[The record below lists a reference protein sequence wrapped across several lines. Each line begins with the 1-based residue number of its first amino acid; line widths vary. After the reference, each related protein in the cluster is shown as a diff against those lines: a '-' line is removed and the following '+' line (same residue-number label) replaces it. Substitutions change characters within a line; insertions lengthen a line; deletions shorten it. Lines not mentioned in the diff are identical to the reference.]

1 MGVELAHNLAGQES
15 FGTIGN
21 MRRVEAARP
30 VAVAQRIASLDVL
43 RGFALL
49 GILVL
54 NIEVF
59 SAPITFHNVPLD
71 QARPAFVG
79 WHAELDY
86 LILWVKWAFF
96 EGRMRTLFAMLFGAG
111 IILLTR
117 SFEQRGETVRGRQIY
132 FRRNL
137 WLLAFGLVHGILI
150 WTGDILTY
158 YALLA
163 LVVMYPLRRV
173 GARTLVTIGLIVG
186 IGGGSVGLYRMT
198 NAGAVFEA
206 ERLEQ
211 LAQQAHA
218 ATRAHRPLTGEQ
230 RAALAAEA
238 KRQAEAANAPA
249 SVVGESGRSYLQ
261 SIGPRAASFF
271 EFIRGVFGSGWI
283 LEVVG
288 SMMVGMGLFKLGFLT
303 GDWTRRAYALTA
315 GIGYALTV
323 PLVTVGLILSQQSGF
338 AAPVLMRWLALPYG
352 LEVLPGAIANA
363 ALLLLIWKSGLA
375 STVTT
380 ALGKVGRT
388 AFSNYIGTSLLCQF
402 IFSWGP
408 WPLFAKLEYHQQL
421 YVVAGVWAI
430 NLVASALWLRWFDFG
445 LLEWLWRSLVYGK
458 RQPLRGGEG
467 RV

>member
-1 MGVELAHNLAGQES
+1 MAHHLIGQAS
-15 FGTIGN
+15 IAATTGA
-21 MRRVEAARP
+21 RRDDAARP
-30 VAVAQRIASLDVL
+30 VSAPQRIASLDVL

-59 SAPITFHNVPLD
+59 SGPITFHNVPLD
-71 QARPAFVG
+71 QPRPAFVG

-96 EGRMRTLFAMLFGAG
+96 EGRMRTLFAMLYGAG

-117 SFEQRGETVRGRQIY
+117 SFEQRGDAARGRQIY

-137 WLLAFGLVHGILI
+137 WLLAFGLAHGILI

-173 GARTLVTIGLIVG
+173 GARTLVTIGLIIG

-198 NAGAVFEA
+198 DAGAIFEA
-206 ERLEQ
+206 ERVGQLE
-211 LAQQAHA
+211 QQAHA
-218 ATRAHRPLTGEQ
+218 AVKAHRPLTDEQ
-230 RAALAAEA
+230 RAALASEA
-238 KRQAEAANAPA
+238 RRRAEAADAPA

-303 GDWTRRAYALTA
+303 GDWSRRAYALTA

-323 PLVTVGLILSQQSGF
+323 PLVTVGLVLSQQSGF

-363 ALLLLIWKSGLA
+363 ALLLLIWKSGVA
-375 STVTT
+375 TRVTT

-388 AFSNYIGTSLLCQF
+388 AFSNYIGTSLMCQF
-402 IFSWGP
+402 IFAWGP

-421 YVVAGVWAI
+421 YVIAGIWTI
-430 NLVASALWLRWFDFG
+430 NLVASALWLRWFAFG
-445 LLEWLWRSLVYGK
+445 PLEWLWRSLVYGR
-458 RQPLRGGEG
+458 RQPMRGA
-467 RV
+467 